1 MQQDYGNGAPRG
13 TDGFGTEDASQAQRH
28 VQNAE
33 ENRDALEAQSRRTE
47 ATAPS
52 GVDQPI
58 QGTTGGGMSGSGR
71 ASEDSSQ
78 AAAHVDEAERN
89 RDALEEQNRRVE
101 NSTPSDLQGR

>member
-1 MQQDYGNGAPRG
+1 MGQDNGNGAPRG
-13 TDGFGTEDASQAQRH
+13 LDGFGTEDTSQAQRH
-28 VQNAE
+28 AENAE

-47 ATAPS
+47 ATAPA
-52 GVDQPI
+52 GVDQPVR
-58 QGTTGGGMSGSGR
+58 GTTGGGMSATGR
-71 ASEDSSQ
+71 ASEDTSR